1 MIEIVIKIL
10 LLFISDTIYLLSWIF
25 LPYKKKKKKT
35 DQLEVKF
42 EISS

>member
-25 LPYKKKKKKT
+25 LPYKKKQKT

-42 EISS
+42 EISG

>member
-10 LLFISDTIYLLSWIF
+10 LLFIINTMYLLSWIF
-25 LPYKKKKKKT
+25 LPYKKKKP